1 MEKTLLDYW
10 WVPLVRGIVAIVF
23 GVLVLIWPAISI
35 LAFLALI
42 AAFWIIDGAFS
53 IYYASSAKNWG
64 WPFWGGLVSVVAGIA
79 AVAAP
84 GIATLSILI
93 VIAVWA
99 IVRGLLEIYAAIK
112 FRRVIDFDWWL
123 ALTGAISIV
132 FGVLVLRNPAAGA
145 LAIITLIGAFAI
157 AIGVVLVVAG
167 FRIKRFRDKRRPM
180 GV

>member
-84 GIATLSILI
+84 GIATL
-93 VIAVWA
+93 
-99 IVRGLLEIYAAIK
+99 
-112 FRRVIDFDWWL
+112 
-123 ALTGAISIV
+123 
-132 FGVLVLRNPAAGA
+132 
-145 LAIITLIGAFAI
+145 
-157 AIGVVLVVAG
+157 
-167 FRIKRFRDKRRPM
+167 
-180 GV
+180 